1 MSKETQIEVE
11 SEIEVITLPAK
22 TLEACSG
29 ISTALNES
37 NASNLTADKR
47 MNTASALMLKVM
59 GLKPN
64 YNLLKQV
71 QQVILNSLVN
81 DHKLA
86 LSTSEKLFSQMLK
99 QVQFSNDKFVKPSK
113 PTPDA
118 KRVSAKRKELKEKY
132 SHTAIETV
140 ETELAKINRVIG
152 QSFMDN
158 VKPKEEDIK
167 LQKELNE
174 VKKIKSEK
182 LVSEQKEVQGNNI
195 KALVAQVQKMMKQDT
210 GRFNKKSQ
218 PIFEW
223 SVVKLDFVHRCLESS
238 YAVTKFLADKP
249 PFDVNKNWQDEKK

>member
-71 QQVILNSLVN
+71 QQVILNTLVN

-99 QVQFSNDKFVKPSK
+99 QVQFSNDKFVKPTK
-113 PTPDA
+113 PTKDGL
-118 KRVSAKRKELKEKY
+118 RMSAKRKELKEKY

-140 ETELAKINRVIG
+140 ETDLAKVNRVIG

-182 LVSEQKEVQGNNI
+182 LVSEQKEKQNNNL
-195 KALVAQVQKMMKQDT
+195 KAMVDKVQKMLKNET
-210 GRFNKKSQ
+210 GRFNKKNEPVLEYSIARLNYVSLCLQ
-218 PIFEW
+218 HETE
-223 SVVKLDFVHRCLESS
+223 VK
-238 YAVTKFLADKP
+238 KFLANLK
-249 PFDVNKNWQDEKK
+249 

>member
-1 MSKETQIEVE
+1 MSKETIKEVEVE
-11 SEIEVITLPAK
+11 SEVEVEVINLPAK
-22 TLEACSG
+22 TLKACSG

-37 NASNLTADKR
+37 NASNITADKR

-113 PTPDA
+113 PTPDGQ
-118 KRVSAKRKELKEKY
+118 RMSAKRKELKEKY
-132 SHTAIETV
+132 VHTAIETV
-140 ETELAKINRVIG
+140 ESQLAEVNKVIG
-152 QSFMDN
+152 QSFLDN

-167 LQKELNE
+167 LHKELSE

-182 LVSEQKEVQGNNI
+182 LVSEQKEVQGKTL
-195 KALVAQVQKMMKQDT
+195 KAMVEKVQNMMKQES

-218 PIFEW
+218 PILEW
-223 SVVKLDFVHRCLESS
+223 SAKELDFAYRCFDKKEE
-238 YAVTKFLADKP
+238 VKKFLASLDK
-249 PFDVNKNWQDEKK
+249 